1 MPWDVFGTVGLLSLW
16 AACGLL
22 PWSAALILGRG
33 RGALSALPLAVVAG
47 IVGGLLTAAFAKD
60 GAGFAVSL
68 PAAMAASA
76 VALVVSRRLVQ
87 GATADAP

>member
-22 PWSAALILGRG
+22 PWCVALVAGRG
-33 RGALSALPLAVVAG
+33 RGTFSALPLAVVAG
-47 IVGGLLTAAFAKD
+47 VAGGLLTAAFAKD
-60 GAGFAVSL
+60 EIGFAVSL

-76 VALVVSRRLVQ
+76 IAIAAVGRWVRS
-87 GATADAP
+87 DAR